1 MLPYWWYLLLW
12 QSGVWW
18 SWTFKWVFKIEIS
31 TLFSSR
37 EKRKLLSRRSSKVI
51 DPRVSK
57 EPGVGNLLLYAPSHI
72 SESHCFPIWALYNPV
87 EILAFC
93 DALLMV
99 LIIPTSTAVKAR
111 VSWHWSTS
119 VSTQTFTFSFW
130 SGITYSCCLSYL
142 PYFMSFYLALLWTSQ
157 MGVLYSMWVSFSGVS
172 FHSCGANLTGSTPNR
187 LHLIFLL
194 LC

>member
-1 MLPYWWYLLLW
+1 MLPYWCYLLLW

-57 EPGVGNLLLYAPSHI
+57 EPVVGNLLLYAPSHT
-72 SESHCFPIWALYNPV
+72 SESHCFPMWALYIPV
-87 EILAFC
+87 EIITFC
-93 DALLMV
+93 DVLLMV

-111 VSWHWSTS
+111 VSWYWPTS
-119 VSTQTFTFSFW
+119 VSNYSDFYIFLLIWNHLLLLSFLSSLLHVFLFSTPLNI
-130 SGITYSCCLSYL
+130 SNG
-142 PYFMSFYLALLWTSQ
+142 
-157 MGVLYSMWVSFSGVS
+157 WVSFSGVS
-172 FHSCGANLTGSTPNR
+172 FHSCGTSLTGSTSNR